1 MDHKQLESI
10 ENYAKARMA
19 ELGVY
24 GWPHVER
31 VYRLSMHI
39 SKFEGEQG
47 LDLDALKA
55 AALLHDIAKPLQ
67 KRNRGADHGKIGA
80 EMAENF
86 LKSLGFGEDKI
97 KIVYNAIRAHNKGEK
112 PRSMEAKILCD
123 ADFLDK
129 LGAVGVATV
138 FIKACLTKRTIEEV
152 AEIFTKESAEASNVG
167 KHLRWL
173 KEKPRLYTKTGRRL
187 AKRRSKLSPLFFR
200 ELDDELKLI
209 KVH

>member
-1 MDHKQLESI
+1 MDYKQLESI
-10 ENYAKARMA
+10 ENYARERMA

-39 SKFEGEQG
+39 SKLEGEQG

-55 AALLHDIAKPLQ
+55 AALLHDIAKPLHE
-67 KRNRGADHGKIGA
+67 RNRGVDHGKIGA

-86 LKSLGFGEDKI
+86 LKSLGFGEEKT

-112 PRSMEAKILCD
+112 PRSLEAKILCD

-129 LGAVGVATV
+129 LGAVGIATV

-152 AEIFTKESAEASNVG
+152 VEMFTKESAETSNVD

-187 AKRRSKLSPLFFR
+187 AKRRSKLAHLFFK
-200 ELDDELKLI
+200 ELEDELKLI
-209 KVH
+209 

>member
-10 ENYAKARMA
+10 ETYARERMA

-31 VYRLSMHI
+31 VYRLAMHI
-39 SKFEGEQG
+39 SEFEGEQG

-55 AALLHDIAKPLQ
+55 AALLHDIAKSLQ
-67 KRNRGADHGKIGA
+67 ERNRGVNHGKMGA

-86 LKSLGFGEDKI
+86 LKSMDFGEDKI
-97 KIVYNAIRAHNKGEK
+97 SIVYNAIRAHNKGEK
-112 PRSMEAKILCD
+112 PLSLEAKILCD

-152 AEIFTKESAEASNVG
+152 AEMFTKEPTETSSVG

-187 AKRRSKLSPLFFR
+187 AKRRSKLTQLFFR
-200 ELDDELKLI
+200 ELEDEIKLTEI
-209 KVH
+209 

>member
-1 MDHKQLESI
+1 
-10 ENYAKARMA
+10 MA

-31 VYRLSMHI
+31 VYRLAMHI
-39 SKFEGEQG
+39 SKLEGEQG

-55 AALLHDIAKPLQ
+55 AALLHDIAKSFQ
-67 KRNRGADHGKIGA
+67 KRNRGVDHGKIGA

-86 LKSLGFGEDKI
+86 LKSLGFSEEKI

-112 PRSMEAKILCD
+112 PLSLEAKILCD

-129 LGAVGVATV
+129 LGAVGIATV
-138 FIKACLTKRTIEEV
+138 FIKTCLTKRTIEEV
-152 AEIFTKESAEASNVG
+152 AEMFTKESTETSYVD
-167 KHLRWL
+167 KHIRWL

-187 AKRRSKLSPLFFR
+187 AKRRSKLAPLFFR
-200 ELDDELKLI
+200 ELKDELRLNNSKLQF
-209 KVH
+209 

>member
-1 MDHKQLESI
+1 MDYKQLEFI
-10 ENYAKARMA
+10 ENYARERMA

-31 VYRLSMHI
+31 VYRLSLHI
-39 SKFEGEQG
+39 AKLRGEQN

-55 AALLHDIAKPLQ
+55 AALLHDIAKSFQ
-67 KRNRGADHGKIGA
+67 KRNRGVDHGKIGA

-86 LKSLGFGEDKI
+86 LKSLGFSEDKI

-112 PRSMEAKILCD
+112 PLSLEAKILCD

-129 LGAVGVATV
+129 LGAVGIATV
-138 FIKACLTKRTIEEV
+138 FIKACLTKRTIENV
-152 AEIFTKESAEASNVG
+152 AEMFTKGSKETSYVG
-167 KHLRWL
+167 KHLQWL

-187 AKRRSKLSPLFFR
+187 AKRRSKLAPLFFR
-200 ELDDELKLI
+200 ELENELKLTAI
-209 KVH
+209 

>member
-1 MDHKQLESI
+1 MNCKQLESI
-10 ENYAKARMA
+10 ENYARERMA

-31 VYRLSMHI
+31 VYHLSMRI
-39 SKFEGEQG
+39 SKLEGEQS

-55 AALLHDIAKPLQ
+55 AALLHDIAKPFQ
-67 KRNRGADHGKIGA
+67 KRNRGVDHGKIGA

-86 LKSLGFGEDKI
+86 LKSLGFSEDKI

-112 PRSMEAKILCD
+112 PLSLEAKILCD

-138 FIKACLTKRTIEEV
+138 FIKACLTKKTIEEM
-152 AEIFTKESAEASNVG
+152 AEIFTKETTETSYVG
-167 KHLRWL
+167 QHVRWL
-173 KEKPRLYTKTGRRL
+173 KERPRLYTKMGRRL
-187 AKRRSKLSPLFFR
+187 AKRRSKLAPLFFR
-200 ELDDELKLI
+200 ELENELKM
-209 KVH
+209 V